1 MARKILVE
9 THYTFTPST
18 KTLVI
23 PKAIPRERLLLIT
36 NVTQNQ
42 VIYNFSD
49 PSLNAT
55 SYVSLE
61 ANGVETTT
69 IVFAYNTA
77 AMLST
82 DKISI
87 TLDEVDESFT
97 PSETMLDPTNKLRV
111 TQPQALIDTD
121 FEYGTQISKWENLA
135 LYNNKPFAYASPTP
149 IANIG
154 SITYGL
160 GTNVVTVALTSGVGP
175 NNGYICSSSK
185 R

>member
-1 MARKILVE
+1 MARKVILE
-9 THYTFTPST
+9 THYTFTPSA

-36 NVTQNQ
+36 NTTQNQ

-61 ANGVETTT
+61 QNGVETTT
-69 IVFAYNTA
+69 IVFNYNTA
-77 AMLST
+77 SMLST

-87 TLDEVDESFT
+87 TIDDYEETFT
-97 PSETMLDPTNKLRV
+97 PTESMLDPTNKFRV

-121 FEYGTQISKWENLA
+121 FEYGTQVTKWE
-135 LYNNKPFAYASPTP
+135 K
-149 IANIG
+149 
-154 SITYGL
+154 
-160 GTNVVTVALTSGVGP
+160 
-175 NNGYICSSSK
+175 
-185 R
+185 

>member
-111 TQPQALIDTD
+111 THMYDNKTEEIRNE
-121 FEYGTQISKWENLA
+121 FENEMMSQIMVSLSLSKILMD
-135 LYNNKPFAYASPTP
+135 
-149 IANIG
+149 
-154 SITYGL
+154 
-160 GTNVVTVALTSGVGP
+160 
-175 NNGYICSSSK
+175 SK
-185 R
+185 